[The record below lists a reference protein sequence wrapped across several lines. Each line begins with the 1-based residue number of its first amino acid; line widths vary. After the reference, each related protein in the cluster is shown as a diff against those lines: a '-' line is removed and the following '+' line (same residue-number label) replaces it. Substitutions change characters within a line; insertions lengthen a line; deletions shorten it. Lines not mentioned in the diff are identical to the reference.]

1 MIGGDMASKNDG
13 KSFFQK
19 LGSFFGKEEAAKGG
33 SIGSP
38 VTGKLIALTDV
49 KDEAFSSGA
58 LGQGV
63 AIEPGEGKI
72 YAPLDGEI
80 TTFFPTGHAI
90 GIMGNNG
97 AEVLIHVGMDT
108 VELNG
113 EGFTP
118 KKKQGDKVKKG
129 DLLLE
134 VDLEAVKAAGKETV
148 TPMIITNTDE
158 FAAVVPAEP
167 GEVTHGDDVITLS

>member
-1 MIGGDMASKNDG
+1 MANKNDG
-13 KSFFQK
+13 KGFFQK
-19 LGSFFGKEEAAKGG
+19 LGSIFGKEEAAKGG
-33 SIGSP
+33 SVAAP
-38 VTGKLIALTDV
+38 VTGRVIALSDV

-63 AIEPGEGKI
+63 AIEPSEGKI

-113 EGFTP
+113 NGFTP

-134 VDLEAVKAAGKETV
+134 VDLEGVKAAGKETV
-148 TPMIITNTDE
+148 TPIIVTNTDE
-158 FAAVVPAEP
+158 FAAVAPAEP